1 MVDDNGDYSDTVY
14 SRRGYCGTL
23 CWRPYLDV
31 SAHYPVHYY
40 NGGDADPTGI
50 VNNQAGTLV

>member
-31 SAHYPVHYY
+31 SHLHLF
-40 NGGDADPTGI
+40 T
-50 VNNQAGTLV
+50 TLLVMVLIR